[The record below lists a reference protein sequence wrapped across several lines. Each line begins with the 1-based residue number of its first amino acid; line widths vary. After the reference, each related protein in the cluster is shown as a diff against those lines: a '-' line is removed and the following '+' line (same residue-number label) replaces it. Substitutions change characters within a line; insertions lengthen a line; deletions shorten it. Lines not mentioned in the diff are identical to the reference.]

1 MIYTRN
7 SDRPVDE
14 VFAAIESATKA
25 QGFGVLH
32 HYDFRQILAEKGFP
46 IDRECRVLEIC
57 NPRQASE
64 VLAAD
69 IAINMALPCRVS
81 VYEDNGRTVV
91 GMIPPTDML
100 RLISDDPG
108 IDATAVEVEQTMQR
122 IIDDA
127 VGGV

>member
-7 SDRPVDE
+7 SERPVGE
-14 VFAAIESATKA
+14 VFAAIESEAKA

-32 HYDFRQILAEKGFP
+32 YYDFRQILAEKGFP

-81 VYEDNGRTVV
+81 VYEQDGRTVV
-91 GMIPPTDML
+91 GMIPPTDLL
-100 RLISDDPG
+100 RMVSGDPR
-108 IDATAVEVEQTMQR
+108 IEVTAVEVEQAMQR
-122 IIDDA
+122 IIEKAARGD
-127 VGGV
+127 